1 MLAAEDGV
9 SSHPSGLQP
18 MRSILFALI
27 AILCAIAFSAAAQ
40 DRAPKDM
47 VLLTVSGTTG
57 ESNRGALDPKKDSL
71 LALNKVEFNKAFA
84 FDRPTLL
91 SFEQGTVTVQPAE
104 RDKPTTFKG
113 PLLREVLGHV
123 EAAKMKITVVAVNGF
138 SGWLMPEDVD
148 RSDWILALEADGVPL
163 GIGQQGPLWLINTR
177 AEGWKPGED
186 GRGRWVW
193 AVFYMRVG
201 E

>member
-1 MLAAEDGV
+1 MTRAVLMVVLALCALSASAAE
-9 SSHPSGLQP
+9 Q
-18 MRSILFALI
+18 
-27 AILCAIAFSAAAQ
+27 AQ
-40 DRAPKDM
+40 APKDM
-47 VLLTVSGTTG
+47 VLLTVSGTIG

-71 LALNKVEFNKAFA
+71 LALQKADFKKAYA
-84 FDRPTLL
+84 FDRAMLL
-91 SFEQGTVTVQPAE
+91 GLEPGTVTAKTAELGAPA
-104 RDKPTTFKG
+104 TFKG
-113 PLLREVLGHV
+113 PLLREVLGRI
-123 EAAKMKITVVAVNGF
+123 EAAKMKINFVAVNGF
-138 SGWLMPEDVD
+138 TGWLSPEDVD

-177 AEGWKPGED
+177 AEGVKPGDD